1 MLIVEFL
8 TLITVSEFSSTT
20 ANNVIFGQ
28 ILSGVR
34 LVAAVIGFR
43 EATLTNK
50 QYGGKEKGG
59 ACFGLAE

>member
-34 LVAAVIGFR
+34 LVAAVIEFR
-43 EATLTNK
+43 EAALTNK
-50 QYGGKEKGG
+50 NTGERKRVEPV
-59 ACFGLAE
+59 LD